1 MNAILKKTGAEKGD
15 VILIVADK
23 IKNHV
28 LTVLGA
34 LRQKVA
40 KKLDI
45 IPEGKYN
52 FLWITEFPFF
62 EYDEEL
68 KQFVAMHHPFTAP
81 MDECLEYLET
91 DKAKVRAKCYDLVLN
106 GIELSSGS
114 IRITDPKLQS
124 RILICSVFP
133 KKRHTANSAICLTL
147 SVTAHRRTAEWA

>member
-1 MNAILKKTGAEKGD
+1 MIIFAEKSVKRKIAENIVHPVSYTHLD

-45 IPEGKYN
+45 SPEGKYN

-68 KQFVAMHHPFTAP
+68 KQFVAMPQ
-81 MDECLEYLET
+81 
-91 DKAKVRAKCYDLVLN
+91 VLL
-106 GIELSSGS
+106 GIAFSK
-114 IRITDPKLQS
+114 T
-124 RILICSVFP
+124 
-133 KKRHTANSAICLTL
+133 
-147 SVTAHRRTAEWA
+147 